1 MLTLKKINFTQKQIK
16 KKFIIF
22 NTISK
27 NFVSQLVCSYTRER
41 NCLQTIWRKREKNKT
56 TRKTR
61 KTRKMTTTT
70 ITRRATR
77 CCFAKF
83 NWVARNVKIW
93 ILFFQI
99 VKTIRNCSR
108 AIEISRR
115 TTLSTTT
122 RIMRKTI

>member
-1 MLTLKKINFTQKQIK
+1 MLTLKKVNLTQKTIR
-16 KKFIIF
+16 KKFITF

-41 NCLQTIWRKREKNKT
+41 NCLQIVWRKRERNKA

-61 KTRKMTTTT
+61 ETRETTTT
-70 ITRRATR
+70 TTTRRATR
-77 CCFAKF
+77 CCFVKF
-83 NWVARNVKIW
+83 NWIARNAKIW
-93 ILFFQI
+93 ILFSQI